1 MALAA
6 ALIGIEIWVRATW
19 APTRG
24 QPGLFEADPIRA
36 ERLAPGYDGWFAGV
50 PVRTNALGFRDSREY
65 ALAKTPGTVRIVVLG
80 DSVTFGHGSVYEHTY
95 PFLVEQR
102 LRQWRSDV
110 DWQVWNVAVPGYST
124 AQELAQLRDLGPRF
138 QPDQIVVGFYEND
151 LFENG
156 RVRSPTRG
164 QVIMTTIKNTVRPHW
179 RSLEWYS
186 RVYGQL
192 RYRAFASAQERNTVA
207 AVSSGEQL
215 LAVPREVVRL
225 RQQDLTNPA
234 PVPETERVCP
244 GPPVEAF
251 SAAALEAT
259 PGFDEWR
266 DSVRELQNLASAGVY
281 RVAFF
286 LNLAPR
292 VCQTRDVYDS
302 RSSQGFN
309 DYLLAVMSTGTPAA
323 SAHDAFARYRPS
335 DMPLANGHSI
345 GNANAV
351 KADVL
356 FALLRDRLLP
366 PILAAKGLS
375 RQ

>member
-1 MALAA
+1 MRASRSGAHPGISQTLLKRFLWITLPASAMALAA

-36 ERLAPGYDGWFAGV
+36 ERLASGYDGWFAGV

-138 QPDQIVVGFYEND
+138 QPDQIVFGFCEND

-164 QVIMTTIKNTVRPHW
+164 QVIMTTIK
-179 RSLEWYS
+179 
-186 RVYGQL
+186 
-192 RYRAFASAQERNTVA
+192 
-207 AVSSGEQL
+207 
-215 LAVPREVVRL
+215 
-225 RQQDLTNPA
+225 
-234 PVPETERVCP
+234 
-244 GPPVEAF
+244 
-251 SAAALEAT
+251 
-259 PGFDEWR
+259 
-266 DSVRELQNLASAGVY
+266 
-281 RVAFF
+281 
-286 LNLAPR
+286 
-292 VCQTRDVYDS
+292 
-302 RSSQGFN
+302 
-309 DYLLAVMSTGTPAA
+309 
-323 SAHDAFARYRPS
+323 
-335 DMPLANGHSI
+335 
-345 GNANAV
+345 
-351 KADVL
+351 
-356 FALLRDRLLP
+356 
-366 PILAAKGLS
+366 
-375 RQ
+375 